1 MEDRL
6 AEFKKLGGVS
16 VSSTPQPTDTSQAL
30 IPQFSSKVKL
40 LQQALNQVKFNNEE
54 ILRLKDKHAAATLNE
69 QEKKISDELNRLI
82 DQNNALCKTV
92 KDQLALLQTE
102 VEESKKNEP
111 DEPETRAKIINYQAL
126 SSKFSDIIKESQNV
140 QLEFKASVKSKI
152 GRQAKIVDSSLTDAQ
167 VEEITNDPEGAAKL
181 LSSKMLGAGHTKLQN
196 AVSDIQ
202 DKYKDIL
209 KLERSVEIMHQMFVD
224 MSILV
229 HAQGQVIDSIALN
242 LSEARSYVHKG
253 VGKLGDAQ
261 TSHKKSR
268 TLQCYILICIIL
280 GVTILLFMTGVL

>member
-1 MEDRL
+1 
-6 AEFKKLGGVS
+6 VS
-16 VSSTPQPTDTSQAL
+16 VTSTPQPDTQAL

-92 KDQLALLQTE
+92 KDQLGLLQTE

-140 QLEFKASVKSKI
+140 QLDFKASVKSKI

-229 HAQGQVIDSIALN
+229 HAQGQIIDSIALN
-242 LSEARSYVHKG
+242 LSDAKSYVNKG
-253 VGKLGDAQ
+253 VGKLANAQ
-261 TSHKKSR
+261 DSHKKSR
-268 TLQCYILICIIL
+268 TLQCYILLCIII
-280 GVTILLFMTGVL
+280 GVTILLFMTGVF